1 MISIICVY
9 NNGKILNDYLLKS
22 LKNQTVKFELIAL
35 DNTEGKYKSAA
46 EALNH
51 GENKAKGKYILFV
64 HQDVDLSSNSWLEE
78 VEKVLDK
85 LPNLGIAGVAGS
97 SENRKGVIT
106 NVKHDTSP
114 RLAGEIY
121 IQKPTKVQTLDECLV
136 IIPKS
141 VFDTLRFDEEVCD
154 NWHLYA
160 VDYCLSARK
169 LGFDVYVLPM
179 FIYHK
184 SPYISK
190 SLFQIILSMGSLPK
204 GYYQTLNKVLKK
216 HKNYVRQVYTT
227 CGNWSTSYPLILQK
241 IGLLAKGGVKFLLRK
256 GWQR

>member
-1 MISIICVY
+1 M
-9 NNGKILNDYLLKS
+9 KS
-22 LKNQTVKFELIAL
+22 LKKQNSKYELILL
-35 DNTEGKYKSAA
+35 DNPQGKFKSAA

-51 GENKAKGKYILFV
+51 GGRRAKGKYIMFV
-64 HQDVDLSSNSWLEE
+64 HQDVMLGSDSWLEE
-78 VEKVLDK
+78 VEKVLDE
-85 LPNLGIAGVAGS
+85 LPNLGIAGVAGKKD
-97 SENRKGVIT
+97 EKGVMTVI
-106 NVKHDTSP
+106 KHDNP
-114 RLAGEIY
+114 PKLAGEIY
-121 IQKPTKVQTLDECLV
+121 LQKPTKVQTLDECLV
-136 IIPKS
+136 IIPQS

-160 VDYCLSARK
+160 VDYCLSAIK

-190 SLFQIILSMGSLPK
+190 SLFQTILSMGSLPK
-204 GYYQTLNKVLKK
+204 GYYQTLDKVLEK

-227 CGNWSTSYPLILQK
+227 CGNWMTSHPVILQR
-241 IGLLAKGGVKFLLRK
+241 IGLLAKGGLKLLLRK